1 MFLVSGKTCEA
12 GSSVD
17 GAGKQEFKCV
27 SGRAGMLG
35 VLLLL
40 KYSGSVRQRDDREG
54 AKIRFLLCLQ
64 KKSRSRMSE
73 KPLQFSEFPAGAAGR
88 PLSSSSGRV
97 EQGTSSTP
105 LPPRS
110 TCSTSGH
117 QYESPLGPAMARSV
131 RANEESSGKA
141 TTPNTAVPICLGPSA

>member
-54 AKIRFLLCLQ
+54 AKKIPALSPEEIKIQDVRKTPAVLRVPSRGSREAALLQLR
-64 KKSRSRMSE
+64 KGGARN
-73 KPLQFSEFPAGAAGR
+73 LLHPA
-88 PLSSSSGRV
+88 
-97 EQGTSSTP
+97 TSS
-105 LPPRS
+105 LYLLNIWIS
-110 TCSTSGH
+110 
-117 QYESPLGPAMARSV
+117 
-131 RANEESSGKA
+131 
-141 TTPNTAVPICLGPSA
+141 I